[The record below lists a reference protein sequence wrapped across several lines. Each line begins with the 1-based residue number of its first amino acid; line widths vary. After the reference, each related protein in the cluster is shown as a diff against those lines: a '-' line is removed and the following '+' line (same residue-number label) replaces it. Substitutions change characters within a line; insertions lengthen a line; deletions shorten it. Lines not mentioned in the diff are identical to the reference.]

1 MDYLAEIK
9 RSPCLKEFF
18 EFVFRTDVE
27 SAYNQLCA
35 YDVMFEFEYH
45 PISLHCVADQTDYID
60 YISISKCIECDPLIP
75 TISYAQRRVQV
86 FVCIHTALDN
96 TPNLYLYMR
105 FYRSDSF
112 DCVERM
118 VKGISA
124 FGIVKCTNVYLNN
137 VPCKNHDMMNMALAW
152 ISETASYD
160 LVDELESYAVETHQ
174 FDELFDIC
182 NSMDDVYLKAALL
195 NVHNGNPDAY
205 KSEPIII

>member
-1 MDYLAEIK
+1 MEYLAEIK

-35 YDVMFEFEYH
+35 YDVMFEFEYN
-45 PISLHCVADQTDYID
+45 PISLHCVANQTDYID
-60 YISISKCIECDPLIP
+60 HISVSKRIECDPLIP
-75 TISYAQRRVQV
+75 AISYAPQRVQV
-86 FVCIHTALDN
+86 FVCVHNALYS
-96 TPNLYLYMR
+96 TPNLYMR

-112 DCVERM
+112 DYVERM

-124 FGIVKCTNVYLNN
+124 FGIVKCTNVFLNN

-182 NSMDDVYLKAALL
+182 NAMDDVYLKAALL
-195 NVHNGNPDAY
+195 NSHNRHQNSCES
-205 KSEPIII
+205 KNIRL